1 METESKGQ
9 GSSVNSDLLRL
20 LDSFS
25 QDSDGIYVPPMPPSS
40 SDQEAE
46 RALRERVAALH
57 YDDYL
62 AVVARYHSIPVMD
75 REIDRFLAQMPRGS
89 LILDIGGCWGWHWRR
104 LAARPDVGVVI
115 IDFVRANLLHAQKVL
130 GSLVGGQ
137 VALMHADATALP
149 FSRANTSFAG
159 FDGVWT
165 VQAFQHIP
173 DFTQACR
180 EAHCVLKPGGYFVNY
195 SLHTT
200 PLSRV
205 IYRVLGKSFHT
216 QGMMNDVPFHL
227 SRASDRQ
234 RQIIADIFQGRVID
248 RYTEC
253 LFHPGLLHIAF
264 AGRPGSR
271 IGRFD
276 AFLSNMPLLGQLIA
290 RQRSFEIHKSA

>member
-1 METESKGQ
+1 
-9 GSSVNSDLLRL
+9 L
-20 LDSFS
+20 LDSFQ
-25 QDSDGIYVPPMPPSS
+25 QDSDGIYSAPVPPSS

-62 AVVARYHSIPVMD
+62 AEVARYHSVPVMD

-104 LAARPDVGVVI
+104 LAARPDVHVVI

-130 GSLVGGQ
+130 GSLVGSQ
-137 VALMHADATALP
+137 VVLMHADATALP
-149 FSRANTSFAG
+149 FARANASFGG

-173 DFTQACR
+173 DFKLACR
-180 EAHCVLKPGGYFVNY
+180 EAHRVLKAGGYFVNY

-200 PLSRV
+200 PLSRIV
-205 IYRVLGKSFHT
+205 YRMMGKTFHT
-216 QGMMNDVPFHL
+216 QGMMTDAPFHL

-234 RQIIADIFQGRVID
+234 RQIIADIFQGPVLD

-253 LFHPGLLHIAF
+253 LFHPGLLHIGF
-264 AGRPGSR
+264 AGRPDSR
-271 IGRFD
+271 IGRID
-276 AFLSNMPLLGQLIA
+276 AFLSNKPWLGQLIA
-290 RQRSFEIHKSA
+290 RQRSFEVRKSV

>member
-1 METESKGQ
+1 VETGSKGQ
-9 GSSVNSDLLRL
+9 GISVNTELFRL

-25 QDSDGIYVPPMPPSS
+25 KDSDGIYVPPMPPSS

-46 RALRERVAALH
+46 RAARERVAALH

-62 AVVARYHSIPVMD
+62 AVIARYHSIPVMD
-75 REIDRFLAQMPRGS
+75 REIDRFLAQMPRGG

-130 GSLVGGQ
+130 GSLVGTQ

-149 FSRANTSFAG
+149 FAGANASFVG

-173 DFTQACR
+173 NFTQACR
-180 EAHCVLKPGGYFVNY
+180 EAHRVLKPGGYFVNY
-195 SLHTT
+195 SLHST
-200 PLSRV
+200 PLSRI

-216 QGMMNDVPFHL
+216 QGKMNDAPFHL

-234 RQIIADIFQGRVID
+234 RQIVADIFQGRVID

-253 LFHPGLLHIAF
+253 LFHPGLLHIGF
-264 AGRPGSR
+264 AGRPDSR

-276 AFLSNMPLLGQLIA
+276 AFLSNLPSLGQLLA